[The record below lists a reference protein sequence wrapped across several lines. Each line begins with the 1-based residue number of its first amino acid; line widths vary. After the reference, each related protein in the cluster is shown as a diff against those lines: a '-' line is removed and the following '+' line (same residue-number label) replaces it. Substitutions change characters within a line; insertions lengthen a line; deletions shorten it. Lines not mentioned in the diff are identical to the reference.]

1 MDCTDWFMTRSFY
14 DGIYCNPYF
23 SLGRSSCH
31 GATQP
36 ARVLTQ
42 IWTPPKLKKEW
53 WFNIILLLHLSKKS
67 HRKYWQESS
76 FRAPQLHKC
85 CEKHLWRVLK
95 TLFSLPLTR
104 LCPNH
109 LKILEVKSLSRIRS
123 MENQNMKKIWGQI
136 CIPNAPRMEYLPT
149 CTIKTASLL
158 LYSWCVAL
166 NVPHGKRVR
175 SLVYIQESL
184 EPHLHEQIRHLVR

>member
-1 MDCTDWFMTRSFY
+1 MPWGYPTHS
-14 DGIYCNPYF
+14 
-23 SLGRSSCH
+23 
-31 GATQP
+31 
-36 ARVLTQ
+36 RVLTQ
-42 IWTPPKLKKEW
+42 IWTPPKLKRVVVQHHPSFTW
-53 WFNIILLLHLSKKS
+53 VKKDK
-67 HRKYWQESS
+67 KYWQESS

-109 LKILEVKSLSRIRS
+109 LKILEVKSQNRSTLKHLSRTRS
-123 MENQNMKKIWGQI
+123 MEKLKKGKKIWGQI

-166 NVPHGKRVR
+166 NVPHCKRVR
-175 SLVYIQESL
+175 SLVFIQESL